1 MYRSSQGLF
10 FLATRGNRDG
20 FFRQRGDTRPV
31 ACLDQGTIRNPRTAD
46 CCNAGCGQVFLQ
58 RGGADSPERDK
69 LHSGV
74 TVGAGEGLEHLDAAG
89 DICGEELLNL
99 ASQLQCAFDFGRGHH
114 AGNESKTMLVSGS
127 DDVLIETWRQPEGGS
142 GFGCLN
148 DLLTREQGADTKVD
162 LVTKGILDAFHG
174 FRGCGCA
181 ERDLQGVQPPIE
193 KGLSQW
199 FCILGT
205 IDGDDGNDAIGED
218 WSEIKRRHG
227 GFCKEYHPLIQA
239 SNWGRMSGSHR
250 ESGRKMSRN
259 HKMLWCGIIKA
270 PTDCVFYGD
279 RTFPKGRLMH
289 PHSTSFPMYLQSL
302 ELIGFKSFAPK
313 TTLRFHRGV
322 TAIVGPNGCG
332 KSNVLDAIRWVL
344 GEQSAKALRGGEMAD
359 VIFNGTDTRQPHNMA
374 EVSLT
379 FSECE
384 QELGVEWNEVRITRR
399 VFRDGKSEYLING
412 TPCRLKDIHNL
423 FMDTGIGRS
432 AYSIME
438 QGRTALLLNSRPEDR
453 RSIFEEAAGITKYKA
468 QKKEALRKLEYTES
482 NLLRVSDI
490 IKEVKRQIGSL
501 QRQAGK
507 ARRYQS
513 LIEDLRVLDT
523 HLSHRTYLDLER
535 SITEV
540 AEQVEKSADARAL
553 YEHEIA
559 QQEQEVATARE
570 QVTTLD
576 AESEGARDS
585 LQTLRNRIFSG
596 ESRIET
602 NTERC
607 GEFREMILRARTD
620 MEATHLRIREQE
632 NEIEQTDAQIT
643 SLLEVLR
650 GEEELLQAGTA
661 RLQQA
666 QQERQSSEQASE
678 ALTGRLHEL
687 ENRLTD
693 VRGEL
698 STAGARRDAERAR
711 LLQLQEQV
719 SIAGLAVSTAAIR
732 ADQTG
737 AAQAST
743 RASLDEAEQELIA
756 SQQGHDEAQ
765 AARQIAETEWNN
777 AVKQLS
783 EREHRLE
790 ILLQLEREGE
800 GLGEGAQAILRG
812 LDRPE
817 FYQAGILGTL
827 ASLVEVPPA
836 EIPAI
841 EAALGAASRA
851 IVFADAG
858 MAESALQ
865 TLREAVQ
872 GRAAVMASD
881 LVPVIPSSQVG
892 VLPEGALSWATDV
905 VRATGS
911 AHGLIAR
918 LLEGIAIVP
927 DLQMAFRLKKAYPGV
942 AFATRTGEFL
952 GRDGVAH
959 GGATGDATGSALL
972 RRSQIAALEREV
984 SALRESVAHLSLVR
998 EGALAALEA
1007 AVMRLRDAREHLGN
1021 TQGLLAAA
1029 QADHLLA
1036 TRELENVRHRHESLD
1051 GEISA
1056 LQGHIA
1062 LLEEQITASHQQLE
1076 AANLEL
1082 TTAREERS
1090 ASASR
1095 IALLRDAETAAAAEL
1110 AEARLRVATER
1121 QRQQSLA
1128 SQRAPME
1135 ARIRE
1140 LAETITAR
1148 ERDIV
1153 THEERIKSLEV
1164 ESTGL
1169 AESVETWRIESAE
1182 SEAKVLEL
1190 GVRRSELQ
1198 AGVEALE
1205 IALRGARK
1213 NLSDLQDNRSK
1224 NEVRL
1229 AELKLRSE
1237 SIRDHVSR
1245 RYQLDLAGFEP
1256 DRYALLK
1263 AVAQQKEKER
1273 RAALPE
1279 ASESTTD
1286 SSEPGVIT
1294 SQENIEEITA
1304 EAVQAISGPVPAEIP
1319 WERIELVVAELTE
1332 RVDSMGPVNLDAI
1345 QEFDE
1350 LEERYRFLEQQNT
1363 DLVNGKDELLE
1374 AISRIN
1380 KTTRELFS
1388 ETFEKIRINFQEM
1401 FTQLFG
1407 GGKANLLL
1415 MDESDPLE
1423 SGIEIIAQPPGKKLQ
1438 SISLLSGGERTMT
1451 AVALLFAIYM
1461 VKPSPFCVLDE
1472 MDAPLDESNIGRFIK
1487 LLDRFIGQS
1496 QFMVITHNKRTMS
1509 RADTLYGVTMEERGI
1524 SKLLS
1529 VKFTGR
1535 DEQLPPAA
1543 ASNSTLRDETKEAPA
1558 SAEAH
1563 S

>member
-1 MYRSSQGLF
+1 
-10 FLATRGNRDG
+10 
-20 FFRQRGDTRPV
+20 
-31 ACLDQGTIRNPRTAD
+31 
-46 CCNAGCGQVFLQ
+46 
-58 RGGADSPERDK
+58 
-69 LHSGV
+69 
-74 TVGAGEGLEHLDAAG
+74 
-89 DICGEELLNL
+89 
-99 ASQLQCAFDFGRGHH
+99 
-114 AGNESKTMLVSGS
+114 
-127 DDVLIETWRQPEGGS
+127 
-142 GFGCLN
+142 
-148 DLLTREQGADTKVD
+148 
-162 LVTKGILDAFHG
+162 
-174 FRGCGCA
+174 
-181 ERDLQGVQPPIE
+181 
-193 KGLSQW
+193 
-199 FCILGT
+199 
-205 IDGDDGNDAIGED
+205 
-218 WSEIKRRHG
+218 
-227 GFCKEYHPLIQA
+227 
-239 SNWGRMSGSHR
+239 
-250 ESGRKMSRN
+250 
-259 HKMLWCGIIKA
+259 
-270 PTDCVFYGD
+270 
-279 RTFPKGRLMH
+279 
-289 PHSTSFPMYLQSL
+289 MYLQSL

-374 EVSLT
+374 EVSMT

-399 VFRDGKSEYLING
+399 VYRDGKSEYLING

-438 QGRTALLLNSRPEDR
+438 QGRTAQLLNSRPEDR
-453 RSIFEEAAGITKYKA
+453 RAIFEEAAGITKYKA

-513 LIEDLRVLDT
+513 LMEDLRVLDT

-553 YEHEIA
+553 YEREIG
-559 QQEQEVATARE
+559 EQELEVAGARE
-570 QVTTLD
+570 QVTALD
-576 AESEGARDS
+576 AETGMARDS

-596 ESRIET
+596 ENRIET
-602 NTERC
+602 NAERC
-607 GEFREMILRARTD
+607 GEFREMGIRARAD
-620 MEATHLRIREQE
+620 IDATHLRIREQE

-650 GEEELLQAGTA
+650 GEEELLQAGAA
-661 RLQQA
+661 RLQHA
-666 QQERQSSEQASE
+666 QQERQSAEQATES
-678 ALTGRLHEL
+678 LTSRLHGL

-698 STAGARRDAERAR
+698 STASARRDAERSR
-711 LLQLQEQV
+711 SLQLQEQV
-719 SIAGLAVSTAAIR
+719 SVAGLAVTTAATR
-732 ADQTG
+732 AEQTG
-737 AAQAST
+737 TAQAST
-743 RASLDEAEQELIA
+743 RASLNVAEQELLA
-756 SQQGHDEAQ
+756 AQQGHDDSQ
-765 AARQIAETEWNN
+765 SARQIAETEWNTS
-777 AVKQLS
+777 VKQLS

-790 ILLQLEREGE
+790 ILRQLEREGE

-827 ASLVEVPPA
+827 ASLVEVPPV

-872 GRAAVMASD
+872 GRASVVASD
-881 LVPVIPSSQVG
+881 LLPIHSTPGGS
-892 VLPEGALSWATDV
+892 LPEGAISWATDV

-911 AHGLIAR
+911 AYGLIAR
-918 LLEGIAIVP
+918 LLEGVVIVS
-927 DLQMAFRLKKAYPGV
+927 DLQTAFRLKREHPSL
-942 AFATRTGEFL
+942 AFAARTGEFIA
-952 GRDGVAH
+952 RDGVAH
-959 GGATGDATGSALL
+959 GGATGEASGSALL
-972 RRSQIAALEREV
+972 RRSQIATLEREV
-984 SALRESVAHLSLVR
+984 SVMREKANHLSLVR
-998 EGALAALEA
+998 EGALASLEA
-1007 AVMRLRDAREHLGN
+1007 AVTRLRDAREVLGN

-1029 QADHLLA
+1029 QADNLLA
-1036 TRELENVRHRHESLD
+1036 TRELENARHRHESLD
-1051 GEISA
+1051 GEISS
-1056 LQGHIA
+1056 LQEHIQ
-1062 LLEEQITASHQQLE
+1062 LLEAQIADREQQLE
-1076 AANLEL
+1076 TATLEL
-1082 TTAREERS
+1082 SAAREERT
-1090 ASASR
+1090 AAGSR
-1095 IALLRDAETAAAAEL
+1095 ISFLRDVETDAASDL

-1128 SQRAPME
+1128 NQRAPME

-1148 ERDIV
+1148 ERDI
-1153 THEERIKSLEV
+1153 TIHEEKIRSLEA
-1164 ESTGL
+1164 ESTGIT
-1169 AESVETWRIESAE
+1169 ESVETWKIESTEAE
-1182 SEAKVLEL
+1182 ARVLEL
-1190 GVRRSELQ
+1190 GVRRAELQ
-1198 AGVEALE
+1198 SGVEALE

-1213 NLSDLQDNRSK
+1213 TLSDLQDNRSK

-1229 AELKLRSE
+1229 AELRLRAE

-1279 ASESTTD
+1279 STESTD
-1286 SSEPGVIT
+1286 SAVEGGGPSNDNSEEVT
-1294 SQENIEEITA
+1294 VEV
-1304 EAVQAISGPVPAEIP
+1304 VQATYPMSGPIPAEIP
-1319 WERIELVVAELTE
+1319 WERIEMVVAELTE
-1332 RVDSMGPVNLDAI
+1332 RADSMGPVNLDAI
-1345 QEFDE
+1345 QEYDE
-1350 LEERYRFLEQQNT
+1350 LEERYKFLEQQNN
-1363 DLVNGKDELLE
+1363 DLINGKAELME
-1374 AISRIN
+1374 AIARIN
-1380 KTTRELFS
+1380 KTTKELFS
-1388 ETFEKIRINFQEM
+1388 ETFEKIRVNFLEM

-1423 SGIEIIAQPPGKKLQ
+1423 SGIEIIASPPGKKLQ

-1509 RADTLYGVTMEERGI
+1509 RADSLYGVTMEERGI

-1543 ASNSTLRDETKEAPA
+1543 ATNSTLRDETLETAPVGVT
-1558 SAEAH
+1558 EEIEG
-1563 S
+1563 

>member
-1 MYRSSQGLF
+1 
-10 FLATRGNRDG
+10 
-20 FFRQRGDTRPV
+20 
-31 ACLDQGTIRNPRTAD
+31 
-46 CCNAGCGQVFLQ
+46 
-58 RGGADSPERDK
+58 
-69 LHSGV
+69 
-74 TVGAGEGLEHLDAAG
+74 
-89 DICGEELLNL
+89 
-99 ASQLQCAFDFGRGHH
+99 
-114 AGNESKTMLVSGS
+114 
-127 DDVLIETWRQPEGGS
+127 
-142 GFGCLN
+142 
-148 DLLTREQGADTKVD
+148 
-162 LVTKGILDAFHG
+162 
-174 FRGCGCA
+174 
-181 ERDLQGVQPPIE
+181 
-193 KGLSQW
+193 
-199 FCILGT
+199 
-205 IDGDDGNDAIGED
+205 
-218 WSEIKRRHG
+218 
-227 GFCKEYHPLIQA
+227 
-239 SNWGRMSGSHR
+239 
-250 ESGRKMSRN
+250 
-259 HKMLWCGIIKA
+259 
-270 PTDCVFYGD
+270 
-279 RTFPKGRLMH
+279 
-289 PHSTSFPMYLQSL
+289 MYLQSI
-302 ELIGFKSFAPK
+302 ELVGFKSFAPK
-313 TTLRFHRGV
+313 TVLRFHRGV

-359 VIFNGTDTRQPHNMA
+359 VIFSGTDTRQPHNMA
-374 EVSLT
+374 EVSMT

-384 QELGVEWNEVRITRR
+384 KELGVEWNEVCITRR
-399 VFRDGKSEYLING
+399 VFRDDKSEYLING

-438 QGRTALLLNSRPEDR
+438 QGKTALLLNSRPEDR
-453 RSIFEEAAGITKYKA
+453 RAIFEEAAGITKYKA
-468 QKKEALRKLEYTES
+468 QKKEALRKLEYTEA

-513 LIEDLRVLDT
+513 LMEDLRVLDT
-523 HLSHRTYLDLER
+523 HLSHRTYLDLDR
-535 SITEV
+535 SIAEV
-540 AEQVEKSADARAL
+540 AAEVDKSADARAL

-559 QQEQEVATARE
+559 DQEVEVSGARE
-570 QVTTLD
+570 QLSTLD
-576 AESEGARDS
+576 AETEGARDH

-596 ESRIET
+596 ENRIET
-602 NTERC
+602 NSERA
-607 GEFREMILRARTD
+607 GEFREMIVRSGAD
-620 MEATHLRIREQE
+620 IDATRLRIREQE
-632 NEIEQTDAQIT
+632 SEIEQADAQLT

-650 GEEELLQAGTA
+650 AEEESLAATTA
-661 RLQQA
+661 RVSDSQRERITA
-666 QQERQSSEQASE
+666 EQETE
-678 ALTGRLHEL
+678 ALTGRLHNL

-711 LLQLQEQV
+711 ALQLQEQV
-719 SIAGLAVSTAAIR
+719 SVAGLAVTTASTR
-732 ADQTG
+732 AEQTA

-743 RASLDEAEQELIA
+743 RASLDAAEQELLA

-765 AARQIAETEWNN
+765 TARQSAETEWNSS
-777 AVKQLS
+777 VKQLS

-827 ASLVEVPPA
+827 ASLVEIPQA

-858 MAESALQ
+858 MAEEALK
-865 TLREAVQ
+865 TLRDAAQ
-872 GRAAVMASD
+872 GRASVLTSD
-881 LVPVIPSSQVG
+881 LLPMAAQQTG
-892 VLPEGALSWATDV
+892 YLPEGALCWATDV

-911 AHGLIAR
+911 AHGLIGR
-918 LLEGIAIVP
+918 LLEGVAIVP
-927 DLQMAFRLKKAYPGV
+927 DLETAFRLKKANPGL
-942 AFATRTGEFL
+942 AFAARTGEFL

-959 GGATGDATGSALL
+959 GGATGEASGSALM
-972 RRSQIAALEREV
+972 RRSQITTLEREV
-984 SALRESVAHLSLVR
+984 AGLRESVAHLSLVR

-1007 AVMRLRDAREHLGN
+1007 SVNRLREAREHLGN

-1029 QADHLLA
+1029 QADNLLA
-1036 TRELENVRHRHESLD
+1036 SRELENARHRHESLD
-1051 GEISA
+1051 GEIAS
-1056 LQGHIA
+1056 LQEHIGQ
-1062 LLEEQITASHQQLE
+1062 LESRIAECNQQLQS
-1076 AANLEL
+1076 ATLEL
-1082 TTAREERS
+1082 ATAREERS
-1090 ASASR
+1090 AAGAR
-1095 IALLRDAETAAAAEL
+1095 IALLRDAETEAASAL
-1110 AEARLRVATER
+1110 SEARLRVATER

-1128 SQRAPME
+1128 TQRAPME
-1135 ARIRE
+1135 ARVRE
-1140 LAETITAR
+1140 LAETIAAR
-1148 ERDIV
+1148 ERDIA
-1153 THEERIKSLEV
+1153 TQEERIRSLES

-1169 AESVETWRIESAE
+1169 AESVEGWKRESAE
-1182 SEAKVLEL
+1182 AEARVLEL
-1190 GVRRSELQ
+1190 GVRRNELQ

-1213 NLSDLQDNRSK
+1213 NLSDLQDNRAK

-1229 AELKLRSE
+1229 AELKLRAE
-1237 SIRDHVSR
+1237 AIRDHVSR

-1256 DRYALLK
+1256 DRYSLLK
-1263 AVAQQKEKER
+1263 AVASRNEKER

-1279 ASESTTD
+1279 STTEGEGAVP
-1286 SSEPGVIT
+1286 SNENSEEV
-1294 SQENIEEITA
+1294 SVEAIEKM
-1304 EAVQAISGPVPAEIP
+1304 EAAMSGPIPAEIP
-1319 WERIELVVAELTE
+1319 WEKIELVVAELTE

-1350 LEERYRFLEQQNT
+1350 LEERYKFLEQQNT
-1363 DLVNGKDELLE
+1363 DLINGKEELME
-1374 AISRIN
+1374 AIARIN
-1380 KTTRELFS
+1380 KTTKELFS
-1388 ETFEKIRINFQEM
+1388 ETFEKIRVNFQEM
-1401 FTQLFG
+1401 FTQLFA

-1509 RADTLYGVTMEERGI
+1509 RADSLYGVTMEERGI

-1543 ASNSTLRDETKEAPA
+1543 ATNTTLRDETNEADAVEKTA
-1558 SAEAH
+1558 S
-1563 S
+1563 

>member
-1 MYRSSQGLF
+1 
-10 FLATRGNRDG
+10 
-20 FFRQRGDTRPV
+20 
-31 ACLDQGTIRNPRTAD
+31 
-46 CCNAGCGQVFLQ
+46 
-58 RGGADSPERDK
+58 
-69 LHSGV
+69 
-74 TVGAGEGLEHLDAAG
+74 
-89 DICGEELLNL
+89 
-99 ASQLQCAFDFGRGHH
+99 
-114 AGNESKTMLVSGS
+114 
-127 DDVLIETWRQPEGGS
+127 
-142 GFGCLN
+142 
-148 DLLTREQGADTKVD
+148 
-162 LVTKGILDAFHG
+162 
-174 FRGCGCA
+174 
-181 ERDLQGVQPPIE
+181 
-193 KGLSQW
+193 
-199 FCILGT
+199 
-205 IDGDDGNDAIGED
+205 
-218 WSEIKRRHG
+218 
-227 GFCKEYHPLIQA
+227 
-239 SNWGRMSGSHR
+239 
-250 ESGRKMSRN
+250 
-259 HKMLWCGIIKA
+259 
-270 PTDCVFYGD
+270 
-279 RTFPKGRLMH
+279 
-289 PHSTSFPMYLQSL
+289 MYLQSL

-374 EVSLT
+374 EVSMT
-379 FSECE
+379 FDECE

-438 QGRTALLLNSRPEDR
+438 QGRTAQLLNSRPEDR
-453 RSIFEEAAGITKYKA
+453 RAIFEEAAGITKYKA

-513 LIEDLRVLDT
+513 LMEDLRVLDT

-553 YEHEIA
+553 YEREIG
-559 QQEQEVATARE
+559 EQELEVAGARE
-570 QVTTLD
+570 QVTALD
-576 AESEGARDS
+576 TETGVARDS

-602 NTERC
+602 NAERC
-607 GEFREMILRARTD
+607 GEFREMGIRASAD
-620 MEATHLRIREQE
+620 IDATHLRIREQE
-632 NEIEQTDAQIT
+632 NEIEQTDAQLT

-650 GEEELLQAGTA
+650 GEEELLQAGAA

-666 QQERQSSEQASE
+666 QQERQSAEQATES
-678 ALTGRLHEL
+678 LSGRLHGL

-698 STAGARRDAERAR
+698 STASARRDAERSR
-711 LLQLQEQV
+711 SLQLQEQV
-719 SIAGLAVSTAAIR
+719 SVAGLAVTTAATR

-743 RASLDEAEQELIA
+743 RASLDAAEQELLA
-756 SQQGHDEAQ
+756 AQQGHEEAQ
-765 AARQIAETEWNN
+765 NARQIAETEWNN
-777 AVKQLS
+777 SVKQLS

-827 ASLVEVPPA
+827 ASLIEVPAA

-858 MAESALQ
+858 MAETALQ
-865 TLREAVQ
+865 TLREAAQ
-872 GRAAVMASD
+872 GRASVVASD
-881 LVPVIPSSQVG
+881 LLPSSPSPAG
-892 VLPEGALSWATDV
+892 ALPEGATCWAVDV

-918 LLEGIAIVP
+918 LLEGVVIVP
-927 DLQMAFRLKKAYPGV
+927 DLQTAFRLKKQYPGL
-942 AFATRTGEFL
+942 AFAARTGEFIA
-952 GRDGVAH
+952 RDGVAH
-959 GGATGDATGSALL
+959 GGATGEATGSALL
-972 RRSQIAALEREV
+972 RRSQIASLEREV
-984 SALRESVAHLSLVR
+984 SVMRESVNHLSLVR
-998 EGALAALEA
+998 EGALASLEA
-1007 AVMRLRDAREHLGN
+1007 AVNRLRDAREFLGN

-1029 QADHLLA
+1029 QADNLLA
-1036 TRELENVRHRHESLD
+1036 TRELENARNRHESLD
-1051 GEISA
+1051 GEIAS
-1056 LQGHIA
+1056 LQEHIL
-1062 LLEEQITASHQQLE
+1062 LLEAQMAEREQQLE
-1076 AANLEL
+1076 KASLEL
-1082 TTAREERS
+1082 NAAREERS
-1090 ASASR
+1090 AASSK
-1095 IALLRDAETAAAAEL
+1095 ISFLRDAETTAAAEL

-1128 SQRAPME
+1128 NQRAPME
-1135 ARIRE
+1135 ARVRE
-1140 LAETITAR
+1140 LAETISAR
-1148 ERDIV
+1148 ERDIT
-1153 THEERIKSLEV
+1153 THDEKIRSLEA

-1169 AESVETWRIESAE
+1169 AESVEIWKTESAE
-1182 SEAKVLEL
+1182 AESRVLEL
-1190 GVRRSELQ
+1190 SVRRAELQ
-1198 AGVEALE
+1198 SGVEALE

-1229 AELKLRSE
+1229 AELKLRAE
-1237 SIRDHVSR
+1237 AIRDHVSR

-1273 RAALPE
+1273 RAALPP
-1279 ASESTTD
+1279 STESTTE
-1286 SSEPGVIT
+1286 SMGEVEMT
-1294 SQENIEEITA
+1294 IES
-1304 EAVQAISGPVPAEIP
+1304 VQSIQSMSGPIPAEIP

-1332 RVDSMGPVNLDAI
+1332 RADSMGPVNLDAI
-1345 QEFDE
+1345 QEYDE
-1350 LEERYRFLEQQNT
+1350 LEERYNFLEQQNN
-1363 DLVNGKDELLE
+1363 DLINGKAELME
-1374 AISRIN
+1374 AIARIN
-1380 KTTRELFS
+1380 KTTKVLFS
-1388 ETFEKIRINFQEM
+1388 ETFEKIRVNFQEM
-1401 FTQLFG
+1401 FAQLFG

-1423 SGIEIIAQPPGKKLQ
+1423 SGIEIIASPPGKKLQ

-1509 RADTLYGVTMEERGI
+1509 RADSLYGVTMEERGI

-1543 ASNSTLRDETKEAPA
+1543 ESNSTLRDETQENVTAA
-1558 SAEAH
+1558 TQA
-1563 S
+1563 

>member
-1 MYRSSQGLF
+1 MPIKAS
-10 FLATRGNRDG
+10 
-20 FFRQRGDTRPV
+20 V
-31 ACLDQGTIRNPRTAD
+31 
-46 CCNAGCGQVFLQ
+46 
-58 RGGADSPERDK
+58 
-69 LHSGV
+69 
-74 TVGAGEGLEHLDAAG
+74 EH
-89 DICGEELLNL
+89 
-99 ASQLQCAFDFGRGHH
+99 
-114 AGNESKTMLVSGS
+114 
-127 DDVLIETWRQPEGGS
+127 
-142 GFGCLN
+142 
-148 DLLTREQGADTKVD
+148 
-162 LVTKGILDAFHG
+162 
-174 FRGCGCA
+174 
-181 ERDLQGVQPPIE
+181 PP
-193 KGLSQW
+193 
-199 FCILGT
+199 
-205 IDGDDGNDAIGED
+205 
-218 WSEIKRRHG
+218 
-227 GFCKEYHPLIQA
+227 PLI
-239 SNWGRMSGSHR
+239 
-250 ESGRKMSRN
+250 
-259 HKMLWCGIIKA
+259 L
-270 PTDCVFYGD
+270 
-279 RTFPKGRLMH
+279 
-289 PHSTSFPMYLQSL
+289 MYLQSL

-374 EVSLT
+374 EVSMT
-379 FSECE
+379 FAECE

-438 QGRTALLLNSRPEDR
+438 QGRTAQLLNSRPEDR
-453 RSIFEEAAGITKYKA
+453 RAIFEEAAGITKYKA
-468 QKKEALRKLEYTES
+468 QKREALRKLEYTES

-513 LIEDLRVLDT
+513 LMEDLRVLDT
-523 HLSHRTYLDLER
+523 HLSHRTYLNLER
-535 SITEV
+535 STAEV

-553 YEHEIA
+553 YEHEIG
-559 QQEQEVATARE
+559 EQEIEVAGARE
-570 QVTTLD
+570 QVTALD
-576 AESEGARDS
+576 TETGVARDS

-602 NTERC
+602 NAERC
-607 GEFREMILRARTD
+607 GEFREMGIRARAD
-620 MEATHLRIREQE
+620 IDATHLRIREQE
-632 NEIEQTDAQIT
+632 NEIEQTDAQLT

-650 GEEELLQAGTA
+650 GEEELLQAGAA

-666 QQERQSSEQASE
+666 QQERQSAEQATES
-678 ALTGRLHEL
+678 LTGRLHGL

-698 STAGARRDAERAR
+698 STASARRDAERSR
-711 LLQLQEQV
+711 SLQLQEQV
-719 SIAGLAVSTAAIR
+719 SVAGLAVTTAAKR

-737 AAQAST
+737 TAQTST
-743 RASLDEAEQELIA
+743 RASLDAAEQELLA
-756 SQQGHDEAQ
+756 AQQGHDEAQ
-765 AARQIAETEWNN
+765 NARQIAETEWNN
-777 AVKQLS
+777 SVKQLS

-827 ASLVEVPPA
+827 ASLIEVPTT

-858 MAESALQ
+858 MAEAALQ
-865 TLREAVQ
+865 TLREAAQ
-872 GRAAVMASD
+872 GRASVVASD
-881 LVPVIPSSQVG
+881 LLPISPSPAG
-892 VLPEGALSWATDV
+892 VLPEGATCWAVDV

-911 AHGLIAR
+911 AHGLISR
-918 LLEGIAIVP
+918 LLEGVAIVP
-927 DLQMAFRLKKAYPGV
+927 DLATAFQLKREYPGL
-942 AFATRTGEFL
+942 AFAAHTGEFVA
-952 GRDGVAH
+952 RDGVAH
-959 GGATGDATGSALL
+959 GGSTGEVSGSALL
-972 RRSQIAALEREV
+972 RRSQIASLEREV
-984 SALRESVAHLSLVR
+984 NSLRESVSHLSLLR

-1007 AVMRLRDAREHLGN
+1007 AVNRLRDAREVLGN

-1029 QADHLLA
+1029 QADNLLA
-1036 TRELENVRHRHESLD
+1036 TRELENARNRHESLD
-1051 GEISA
+1051 GEISS
-1056 LQGHIA
+1056 LQEHIQ
-1062 LLEEQITASHQQLE
+1062 LLEAQIADREQQLE
-1076 AANLEL
+1076 TASLEL
-1082 TTAREERS
+1082 NTAREERS
-1090 ASASR
+1090 AAGSR
-1095 IALLRDAETAAAAEL
+1095 ISFLRDAETTAAADL

-1128 SQRAPME
+1128 NQRAPME

-1140 LAETITAR
+1140 LAETISVR
-1148 ERDIV
+1148 ERDIT
-1153 THEERIKSLEV
+1153 THDEKIKSLEA

-1169 AESVETWRIESAE
+1169 AESVETWKIESAE
-1182 SEAKVLEL
+1182 AEARVLEL
-1190 GVRRSELQ
+1190 GVRRAELQ
-1198 AGVEALE
+1198 SGVEALE

-1229 AELKLRSE
+1229 AELKLRAE

-1273 RAALPE
+1273 RATLPE
-1279 ASESTTD
+1279 STD
-1286 SSEPGVIT
+1286 PMVEGEVSSN
-1294 SQENIEEITA
+1294 ENPEEVTV
-1304 EAVQAISGPVPAEIP
+1304 ETVQAISGPIPAEIP

-1332 RVDSMGPVNLDAI
+1332 RADSMGPVNLDAI
-1345 QEFDE
+1345 QEYDE
-1350 LEERYRFLEQQNT
+1350 LEERYKFLEQQNN
-1363 DLVNGKDELLE
+1363 DLINGKAELME
-1374 AISRIN
+1374 AIARIN
-1380 KTTRELFS
+1380 KTTKELFS
-1388 ETFEKIRINFQEM
+1388 ETFEKIRVNFLEM

-1423 SGIEIIAQPPGKKLQ
+1423 SGIEIIASPPGKKLQ

-1509 RADTLYGVTMEERGI
+1509 RADSLYGVTMEERGI

-1543 ASNSTLRDETKEAPA
+1543 ATNSTLRDETQEVVAEEAA
-1558 SAEAH
+1558 G
-1563 S
+1563 

>member
-1 MYRSSQGLF
+1 
-10 FLATRGNRDG
+10 
-20 FFRQRGDTRPV
+20 
-31 ACLDQGTIRNPRTAD
+31 
-46 CCNAGCGQVFLQ
+46 
-58 RGGADSPERDK
+58 
-69 LHSGV
+69 
-74 TVGAGEGLEHLDAAG
+74 
-89 DICGEELLNL
+89 
-99 ASQLQCAFDFGRGHH
+99 
-114 AGNESKTMLVSGS
+114 
-127 DDVLIETWRQPEGGS
+127 
-142 GFGCLN
+142 
-148 DLLTREQGADTKVD
+148 
-162 LVTKGILDAFHG
+162 
-174 FRGCGCA
+174 
-181 ERDLQGVQPPIE
+181 
-193 KGLSQW
+193 
-199 FCILGT
+199 
-205 IDGDDGNDAIGED
+205 
-218 WSEIKRRHG
+218 
-227 GFCKEYHPLIQA
+227 
-239 SNWGRMSGSHR
+239 
-250 ESGRKMSRN
+250 
-259 HKMLWCGIIKA
+259 
-270 PTDCVFYGD
+270 
-279 RTFPKGRLMH
+279 
-289 PHSTSFPMYLQSL
+289 MYLQSL

-374 EVSLT
+374 EVSMT

-438 QGRTALLLNSRPEDR
+438 QGRTAQLLNSRPEDR
-453 RSIFEEAAGITKYKA
+453 RAIFEEAAGITKYKA
-468 QKKEALRKLEYTES
+468 QKKEALRKLEYTEA

-513 LIEDLRVLDT
+513 LMEDLRVLDT

-535 SITEV
+535 SITDV

-559 QQEQEVATARE
+559 EQEMEVAGARE
-570 QVTTLD
+570 QVTALD
-576 AESEGARDS
+576 AETEGARDS
-585 LQTLRNRIFSG
+585 LQILRNRIFSG
-596 ESRIET
+596 ENRIET

-607 GEFREMILRARTD
+607 GEFREMIIRARAD
-620 MEATHLRIREQE
+620 IDATHLRIREQE

-650 GEEELLQAGTA
+650 GEEDLLQTGTA

-666 QQERQSSEQASE
+666 QQERQSAEHSSE

-698 STAGARRDAERAR
+698 STSGARRDAESSRS
-711 LLQLQEQV
+711 LQLLEQV
-719 SIAGLAVSTAAIR
+719 SVAGLAVSTAATR
-732 ADQTG
+732 AEQTA

-743 RASLDEAEQELIA
+743 RASLDVAEQELLA
-756 SQQGHDEAQ
+756 AQQGHDDSQ
-765 AARQIAETEWNN
+765 TARQAAETEWNN
-777 AVKQLS
+777 GVKQLS

-851 IVFADAG
+851 IVFSDAG
-858 MAESALQ
+858 MAEAALQ

-872 GRAAVMASD
+872 GRASVVASD
-881 LVPVIPSSQVG
+881 LLPSPSSNG
-892 VLPEGALSWATDV
+892 SVLPEGALSWAADA

-918 LLEGIAIVP
+918 LLEGVAIVP
-927 DLQMAFRLKKAYPGV
+927 DLQTAFSLKRAYPGLS
-942 AFATRTGEFL
+942 FATRTGEFL

-959 GGATGDATGSALL
+959 GGATGEATSSALL
-972 RRSQIAALEREV
+972 RRSQISTLEREV
-984 SALRESVAHLSLVR
+984 STQRESVAHLSLVR
-998 EGALAALEA
+998 EGALASLEA
-1007 AVMRLRDAREHLGN
+1007 AVNRLRDAREHLGN

-1036 TRELENVRHRHESLD
+1036 TRELENARHRHDALD

-1056 LQGHIA
+1056 LREHIR
-1062 LLEEQITASHQQLE
+1062 LLEEQIHVSQQQLE
-1076 AANLEL
+1076 AANTEL
-1082 TTAREERS
+1082 TMAREERA

-1095 IALLRDAETAAAAEL
+1095 IALLRDAETASAADL

-1140 LAETITAR
+1140 LAETISVR

-1153 THEERIKSLEV
+1153 THEDRVQSLEA

-1169 AESVETWRIESAE
+1169 AESVQTWKTESAE
-1182 SEAKVLEL
+1182 AEARVLEL
-1190 GVRRSELQ
+1190 GVRRAELQ
-1198 AGVEALE
+1198 SGVEALE

-1213 NLSDLQDNRSK
+1213 NLSDLQDSRSK

-1229 AELKLRSE
+1229 AELRLRAE

-1273 RAALPE
+1273 REALPE
-1279 ASESTTD
+1279 STVSTLEGEVP
-1286 SSEPGVIT
+1286 SN
-1294 SQENIEEITA
+1294 ENPEEITV
-1304 EAVQAISGPVPAEIP
+1304 EAVQAISGPMPAEIP
-1319 WERIELVVAELTE
+1319 WDRIEMVVAELTE

-1345 QEFDE
+1345 QEYDE
-1350 LEERYRFLEQQNT
+1350 LEERYKFLEQQNT
-1363 DLVNGKDELLE
+1363 DLINGRAELLE
-1374 AISRIN
+1374 AIARIN

-1388 ETFEKIRINFQEM
+1388 ETFEKIRVNFQEM
-1401 FTQLFG
+1401 FTQLFA

-1543 ASNSTLRDETKEAPA
+1543 ASNSTLRDETQEVVNQ
-1558 SAEAH
+1558 
-1563 S
+1563 

>member
-1 MYRSSQGLF
+1 
-10 FLATRGNRDG
+10 
-20 FFRQRGDTRPV
+20 
-31 ACLDQGTIRNPRTAD
+31 
-46 CCNAGCGQVFLQ
+46 
-58 RGGADSPERDK
+58 
-69 LHSGV
+69 
-74 TVGAGEGLEHLDAAG
+74 
-89 DICGEELLNL
+89 
-99 ASQLQCAFDFGRGHH
+99 
-114 AGNESKTMLVSGS
+114 
-127 DDVLIETWRQPEGGS
+127 
-142 GFGCLN
+142 
-148 DLLTREQGADTKVD
+148 
-162 LVTKGILDAFHG
+162 
-174 FRGCGCA
+174 
-181 ERDLQGVQPPIE
+181 
-193 KGLSQW
+193 
-199 FCILGT
+199 
-205 IDGDDGNDAIGED
+205 
-218 WSEIKRRHG
+218 
-227 GFCKEYHPLIQA
+227 
-239 SNWGRMSGSHR
+239 
-250 ESGRKMSRN
+250 
-259 HKMLWCGIIKA
+259 
-270 PTDCVFYGD
+270 
-279 RTFPKGRLMH
+279 
-289 PHSTSFPMYLQSL
+289 MYLQSL

-359 VIFNGTDTRQPHNMA
+359 IIFNGTDTRQPHNMA
-374 EVSLT
+374 EVSMT
-379 FSECE
+379 FAECE

-438 QGRTALLLNSRPEDR
+438 QGRTAQLLNSRPEDR
-453 RSIFEEAAGITKYKA
+453 RAIFEEAAGITKYKA

-513 LIEDLRVLDT
+513 LMEDLRVLDT

-553 YEHEIA
+553 YEREIG
-559 QQEQEVATARE
+559 EQELEVAGARE
-570 QVTTLD
+570 QVTALD
-576 AESEGARDS
+576 AETGGARDS

-602 NTERC
+602 NAERC
-607 GEFREMILRARTD
+607 GEFREMGLRARAD
-620 MEATHLRIREQE
+620 IDATHLRIREQE
-632 NEIEQTDAQIT
+632 NEIEQTDAQLV

-650 GEEELLQAGTA
+650 GEEELLQAGSA
-661 RLQQA
+661 RLLQA
-666 QQERQSSEQASE
+666 QQERQSAEQATES
-678 ALTGRLHEL
+678 LTGHLHGL

-698 STAGARRDAERAR
+698 STASARRDAERSR
-711 LLQLQEQV
+711 SLQLQEQV
-719 SIAGLAVSTAAIR
+719 SVAGLAVSTAATR
-732 ADQTG
+732 AEQTG

-743 RASLDEAEQELIA
+743 RASLDAAEQELLA
-756 SQQGHDEAQ
+756 AQQGHDESQ
-765 AARQIAETEWNN
+765 NARQTAETEWNN

-827 ASLVEVPPA
+827 ASLVEVPPV

-851 IVFADAG
+851 IVFADSG

-872 GRAAVMASD
+872 GRASVVASD
-881 LVPVIPSSQVG
+881 LLPIPPAHG
-892 VLPEGALSWATDV
+892 GPLPEGAISWAADV

-918 LLEGIAIVP
+918 LLEGVVIVP
-927 DLQMAFRLKKAYPGV
+927 DLQTAFRLKRAYPGL
-942 AFATRTGEFL
+942 AFAARTGEYL

-959 GGATGDATGSALL
+959 GGATGEPTGSALL
-972 RRSQIAALEREV
+972 RRSQIATLEREV
-984 SALRESVAHLSLVR
+984 SVMRDSAHHLSLVR
-998 EGALAALEA
+998 EGALASLEA
-1007 AVMRLRDAREHLGN
+1007 AVNRLRDAREVLGN

-1029 QADHLLA
+1029 QADNLLA
-1036 TRELENVRHRHESLD
+1036 SRELENARHRHESLD
-1051 GEISA
+1051 GEISS
-1056 LQGHIA
+1056 LQEHIQ
-1062 LLEEQITASHQQLE
+1062 LLEAQIADRELQLQTAT
-1076 AANLEL
+1076 LEL
-1082 TTAREERS
+1082 NTAREERS
-1090 ASASR
+1090 AASSR
-1095 IALLRDAETAAAAEL
+1095 ISFLRDAETTAAAEL

-1128 SQRAPME
+1128 NQRAPME

-1140 LAETITAR
+1140 LAETIAVR
-1148 ERDIV
+1148 ERDII
-1153 THEERIKSLEV
+1153 THEEKIKSLEA

-1169 AESVETWRIESAE
+1169 AESVETWKIESAE
-1182 SEAKVLEL
+1182 AEARVLEL
-1190 GVRRSELQ
+1190 GVRRAELQ
-1198 AGVEALE
+1198 SGVEALE

-1229 AELKLRSE
+1229 AELKLRAE

-1273 RAALPE
+1273 RAALPQ
-1279 ASESTTD
+1279 STES
-1286 SSEPGVIT
+1286 SAEGEVPSN
-1294 SQENIEEITA
+1294 ENPEVVTV
-1304 EAVQAISGPVPAEIP
+1304 EAVQAISGPIPAEIP
-1319 WERIELVVAELTE
+1319 WDRIELVVAELTE
-1332 RVDSMGPVNLDAI
+1332 RADSMGPVNLDAI
-1345 QEFDE
+1345 QEYDE
-1350 LEERYRFLEQQNT
+1350 LEERYKFLEQQNN
-1363 DLVNGKDELLE
+1363 DLINGKAELME
-1374 AISRIN
+1374 AIARIN
-1380 KTTRELFS
+1380 KTTKELFS
-1388 ETFEKIRINFQEM
+1388 ETFEKIRVNFQEM

-1423 SGIEIIAQPPGKKLQ
+1423 SGIEIIASPPGKKLQ

-1509 RADTLYGVTMEERGI
+1509 RADSLYGVTMEERGI

-1543 ASNSTLRDETKEAPA
+1543 ATNSTLRDETQEVVTQ
-1558 SAEAH
+1558 
-1563 S
+1563 

>member
-1 MYRSSQGLF
+1 
-10 FLATRGNRDG
+10 
-20 FFRQRGDTRPV
+20 
-31 ACLDQGTIRNPRTAD
+31 
-46 CCNAGCGQVFLQ
+46 
-58 RGGADSPERDK
+58 
-69 LHSGV
+69 
-74 TVGAGEGLEHLDAAG
+74 
-89 DICGEELLNL
+89 
-99 ASQLQCAFDFGRGHH
+99 
-114 AGNESKTMLVSGS
+114 
-127 DDVLIETWRQPEGGS
+127 
-142 GFGCLN
+142 
-148 DLLTREQGADTKVD
+148 
-162 LVTKGILDAFHG
+162 
-174 FRGCGCA
+174 
-181 ERDLQGVQPPIE
+181 
-193 KGLSQW
+193 
-199 FCILGT
+199 
-205 IDGDDGNDAIGED
+205 
-218 WSEIKRRHG
+218 
-227 GFCKEYHPLIQA
+227 
-239 SNWGRMSGSHR
+239 
-250 ESGRKMSRN
+250 
-259 HKMLWCGIIKA
+259 
-270 PTDCVFYGD
+270 
-279 RTFPKGRLMH
+279 
-289 PHSTSFPMYLQSL
+289 MYLQSL

-374 EVSLT
+374 EVSMT
-379 FSECE
+379 FDECE

-412 TPCRLKDIHNL
+412 TPCRLKDIHTL

-438 QGRTALLLNSRPEDR
+438 QGRTAQLLNSRPEDR
-453 RSIFEEAAGITKYKA
+453 RAIFEEAAGITKYKA

-513 LIEDLRVLDT
+513 LMEDLRVLDT

-553 YEHEIA
+553 YEREIG
-559 QQEQEVATARE
+559 EQELEVAGARE
-570 QVTTLD
+570 QVTALD
-576 AESEGARDS
+576 TETGVARDS

-602 NTERC
+602 NAERC
-607 GEFREMILRARTD
+607 GEFREMGIRASAD
-620 MEATHLRIREQE
+620 IDATHLRIREQE
-632 NEIEQTDAQIT
+632 NEIEQTDAQLT

-666 QQERQSSEQASE
+666 QQERQSAEQATES
-678 ALTGRLHEL
+678 LSGRLHGL

-698 STAGARRDAERAR
+698 STASARRDAERSR
-711 LLQLQEQV
+711 SLQLQEQV
-719 SIAGLAVSTAAIR
+719 SVAGLAVTTAATR

-743 RASLDEAEQELIA
+743 RASLDAAEQELLA
-756 SQQGHDEAQ
+756 AQQGHDEAQ
-765 AARQIAETEWNN
+765 NARQIAETEWNN
-777 AVKQLS
+777 SVKQLS

-827 ASLVEVPPA
+827 ASLIEVPAA

-858 MAESALQ
+858 MAETALQ
-865 TLREAVQ
+865 TLREAAQ
-872 GRAAVMASD
+872 GRASVVASD
-881 LVPVIPSSQVG
+881 LLPISPSPAG
-892 VLPEGALSWATDV
+892 VLPEGATCWAVDV

-918 LLEGIAIVP
+918 LLEGVVIVP
-927 DLQMAFRLKKAYPGV
+927 DVQTAFRLKRQYPGL
-942 AFATRTGEFL
+942 AFAARTGEFIA
-952 GRDGVAH
+952 RDGVAH
-959 GGATGDATGSALL
+959 GGATSEATGSALL
-972 RRSQIAALEREV
+972 RRSQIASLEREV
-984 SALRESVAHLSLVR
+984 SVMRESVNHLSLVR
-998 EGALAALEA
+998 EGALASLEA
-1007 AVMRLRDAREHLGN
+1007 AVNRLRDAREFLGN

-1029 QADHLLA
+1029 QADNLLA
-1036 TRELENVRHRHESLD
+1036 TRELENARNRHESLD
-1051 GEISA
+1051 GEISS
-1056 LQGHIA
+1056 LQEHIL
-1062 LLEEQITASHQQLE
+1062 LLEAQMAEREQQLE
-1076 AANLEL
+1076 KASLEL
-1082 TTAREERS
+1082 NAAREERS
-1090 ASASR
+1090 AAGSR
-1095 IALLRDAETAAAAEL
+1095 ISFLRDAETAAASDL
-1110 AEARLRVATER
+1110 AESRLRVATER

-1128 SQRAPME
+1128 NQRAPME
-1135 ARIRE
+1135 ARVRE
-1140 LAETITAR
+1140 LAETISAR
-1148 ERDIV
+1148 ERDIT
-1153 THEERIKSLEV
+1153 THDEKIRSLEA

-1169 AESVETWRIESAE
+1169 AESVEIWKTESAE
-1182 SEAKVLEL
+1182 AESRVLEL
-1190 GVRRSELQ
+1190 SVRRAELQ
-1198 AGVEALE
+1198 SGVEALE

-1229 AELKLRSE
+1229 AELKLRAE
-1237 SIRDHVSR
+1237 AIRDHVSR

-1273 RAALPE
+1273 RAALPP
-1279 ASESTTD
+1279 STESTTE
-1286 SSEPGVIT
+1286 SMGEVEMTVES
-1294 SQENIEEITA
+1294 
-1304 EAVQAISGPVPAEIP
+1304 VQSIQSMSGPIPAEIP

-1332 RVDSMGPVNLDAI
+1332 RADSMGPVNLDAI
-1345 QEFDE
+1345 QEYDE
-1350 LEERYRFLEQQNT
+1350 LEERYNFLEQQNN
-1363 DLVNGKDELLE
+1363 DLINGKAELME
-1374 AISRIN
+1374 AIARIN
-1380 KTTRELFS
+1380 KTTKVLFS
-1388 ETFEKIRINFQEM
+1388 ETFEKIRVNFQEM
-1401 FTQLFG
+1401 FAQLFG

-1423 SGIEIIAQPPGKKLQ
+1423 SGIEIIASPPGKKLQ

-1509 RADTLYGVTMEERGI
+1509 RADSLYGVTMEERGI

-1543 ASNSTLRDETKEAPA
+1543 ESNSTLRDETQENVTAA
-1558 SAEAH
+1558 TQA
-1563 S
+1563 

>member
-1 MYRSSQGLF
+1 VPIKAS
-10 FLATRGNRDG
+10 
-20 FFRQRGDTRPV
+20 V
-31 ACLDQGTIRNPRTAD
+31 
-46 CCNAGCGQVFLQ
+46 
-58 RGGADSPERDK
+58 
-69 LHSGV
+69 
-74 TVGAGEGLEHLDAAG
+74 EH
-89 DICGEELLNL
+89 
-99 ASQLQCAFDFGRGHH
+99 
-114 AGNESKTMLVSGS
+114 
-127 DDVLIETWRQPEGGS
+127 
-142 GFGCLN
+142 
-148 DLLTREQGADTKVD
+148 
-162 LVTKGILDAFHG
+162 
-174 FRGCGCA
+174 
-181 ERDLQGVQPPIE
+181 PP
-193 KGLSQW
+193 
-199 FCILGT
+199 
-205 IDGDDGNDAIGED
+205 
-218 WSEIKRRHG
+218 
-227 GFCKEYHPLIQA
+227 PLI
-239 SNWGRMSGSHR
+239 
-250 ESGRKMSRN
+250 
-259 HKMLWCGIIKA
+259 L
-270 PTDCVFYGD
+270 
-279 RTFPKGRLMH
+279 
-289 PHSTSFPMYLQSL
+289 MYLQSL

-374 EVSLT
+374 EVSMT
-379 FSECE
+379 FAECE

-438 QGRTALLLNSRPEDR
+438 QGRTAQLLNSRPEDR
-453 RSIFEEAAGITKYKA
+453 RAIFEEAAGITKYKA
-468 QKKEALRKLEYTES
+468 QKREALRKLEYTES

-513 LIEDLRVLDT
+513 LMEDLRVLDT
-523 HLSHRTYLDLER
+523 HLSHRTYLNLER
-535 SITEV
+535 STAEV

-553 YEHEIA
+553 YEHEIG
-559 QQEQEVATARE
+559 EQEIEVAGARE
-570 QVTTLD
+570 QVTALD
-576 AESEGARDS
+576 TETGVARDS

-602 NTERC
+602 NAERC
-607 GEFREMILRARTD
+607 GEFREMGIRARAD
-620 MEATHLRIREQE
+620 IDATHLRIREQE
-632 NEIEQTDAQIT
+632 NEIEQTDAQLT

-650 GEEELLQAGTA
+650 GEEELLQAGAA

-666 QQERQSSEQASE
+666 QQERQSAEQATES
-678 ALTGRLHEL
+678 LTGRLHGL

-698 STAGARRDAERAR
+698 STASARRDAERSR
-711 LLQLQEQV
+711 SLQLQEQV
-719 SIAGLAVSTAAIR
+719 SVAGLAVTTAAKR

-737 AAQAST
+737 TAQTST
-743 RASLDEAEQELIA
+743 RASLDAAEQELLA
-756 SQQGHDEAQ
+756 AQQGHDEAQ
-765 AARQIAETEWNN
+765 NARQIAETEWNN
-777 AVKQLS
+777 SVKQLS

-827 ASLVEVPPA
+827 ASLIEVPTT

-858 MAESALQ
+858 MAEAALQ
-865 TLREAVQ
+865 TLREAAQ
-872 GRAAVMASD
+872 GRASVVASD
-881 LVPVIPSSQVG
+881 LLPISPSPAG
-892 VLPEGALSWATDV
+892 VLPEGATCWAVDV

-911 AHGLIAR
+911 AHGLISR
-918 LLEGIAIVP
+918 LLEGVAIVP
-927 DLQMAFRLKKAYPGV
+927 DLATAFQLKREYPGL
-942 AFATRTGEFL
+942 AFAAHTGEFVA
-952 GRDGVAH
+952 RDGVAH
-959 GGATGDATGSALL
+959 GGSTGEVSGSALL
-972 RRSQIAALEREV
+972 RRSQIASLEREV
-984 SALRESVAHLSLVR
+984 NSLRESVSHLSLLR

-1007 AVMRLRDAREHLGN
+1007 AVNRLRDAREVLGN

-1029 QADHLLA
+1029 QADNLLA
-1036 TRELENVRHRHESLD
+1036 TRELENARNRHESLD
-1051 GEISA
+1051 GEISS
-1056 LQGHIA
+1056 LQEHIQ
-1062 LLEEQITASHQQLE
+1062 LLEAQIADREQQLE
-1076 AANLEL
+1076 TASLEL
-1082 TTAREERS
+1082 NTAREERS
-1090 ASASR
+1090 AAGSR
-1095 IALLRDAETAAAAEL
+1095 ISFLRDAETTAAADL

-1128 SQRAPME
+1128 NQRAPME

-1140 LAETITAR
+1140 LAETISVR
-1148 ERDIV
+1148 ERDIT
-1153 THEERIKSLEV
+1153 THDEKIKSLEA

-1169 AESVETWRIESAE
+1169 AESVETWKIESAE
-1182 SEAKVLEL
+1182 AEARVLEL
-1190 GVRRSELQ
+1190 GVRRAELQ
-1198 AGVEALE
+1198 SGVEALE

-1229 AELKLRSE
+1229 AELKLRAE

-1273 RAALPE
+1273 RATLPE
-1279 ASESTTD
+1279 STD
-1286 SSEPGVIT
+1286 PMVEGEVSSN
-1294 SQENIEEITA
+1294 ENPEEVTV
-1304 EAVQAISGPVPAEIP
+1304 ETVQAISGPIPAEIP

-1332 RVDSMGPVNLDAI
+1332 RADSMGPVNLDAI
-1345 QEFDE
+1345 QEYDE
-1350 LEERYRFLEQQNT
+1350 LEERYKFLEQQNN
-1363 DLVNGKDELLE
+1363 DLINGKAELME
-1374 AISRIN
+1374 AIARIN
-1380 KTTRELFS
+1380 KTTKELFS
-1388 ETFEKIRINFQEM
+1388 ETFEKIRVNFLEM

-1423 SGIEIIAQPPGKKLQ
+1423 SGIEIIASPPGKKLQ

-1509 RADTLYGVTMEERGI
+1509 RADSLYGVTMEERGI

-1543 ASNSTLRDETKEAPA
+1543 ATNSTLRDETQEVVAEEAA
-1558 SAEAH
+1558 G
-1563 S
+1563 

>member
-1 MYRSSQGLF
+1 
-10 FLATRGNRDG
+10 
-20 FFRQRGDTRPV
+20 
-31 ACLDQGTIRNPRTAD
+31 
-46 CCNAGCGQVFLQ
+46 
-58 RGGADSPERDK
+58 
-69 LHSGV
+69 
-74 TVGAGEGLEHLDAAG
+74 
-89 DICGEELLNL
+89 
-99 ASQLQCAFDFGRGHH
+99 
-114 AGNESKTMLVSGS
+114 
-127 DDVLIETWRQPEGGS
+127 
-142 GFGCLN
+142 
-148 DLLTREQGADTKVD
+148 
-162 LVTKGILDAFHG
+162 
-174 FRGCGCA
+174 
-181 ERDLQGVQPPIE
+181 
-193 KGLSQW
+193 
-199 FCILGT
+199 
-205 IDGDDGNDAIGED
+205 
-218 WSEIKRRHG
+218 
-227 GFCKEYHPLIQA
+227 
-239 SNWGRMSGSHR
+239 
-250 ESGRKMSRN
+250 
-259 HKMLWCGIIKA
+259 
-270 PTDCVFYGD
+270 
-279 RTFPKGRLMH
+279 
-289 PHSTSFPMYLQSL
+289 MYLQSL

-374 EVSLT
+374 EVSMT
-379 FSECE
+379 FAECE

-438 QGRTALLLNSRPEDR
+438 QGRTAQLLNSRPEDR
-453 RSIFEEAAGITKYKA
+453 RAIFEEAAGITKYKA

-513 LIEDLRVLDT
+513 LMEDLRVLDT
-523 HLSHRTYLDLER
+523 HLSHRTYIDLER

-559 QQEQEVATARE
+559 EQEIEVAGARE
-570 QVTTLD
+570 QVTALD
-576 AESEGARDS
+576 AETSGARDS

-602 NTERC
+602 NAERC
-607 GEFREMILRARTD
+607 GEFREMGLRARAD
-620 MEATHLRIREQE
+620 IDATHLRIREQE
-632 NEIEQTDAQIT
+632 NEIEQTDAQLV

-650 GEEELLQAGTA
+650 GEEELLQAGAA
-661 RLQQA
+661 RLQHA
-666 QQERQSSEQASE
+666 QQERQSAEQATES
-678 ALTGRLHEL
+678 LTGRLHGL

-698 STAGARRDAERAR
+698 STASARRDAERSR
-711 LLQLQEQV
+711 SLQLQEQV
-719 SIAGLAVSTAAIR
+719 SVAGLAVTTAATR
-732 ADQTG
+732 AEQTG

-743 RASLDEAEQELIA
+743 RASLDAAEQELLA
-756 SQQGHDEAQ
+756 AQQGHDESQ
-765 AARQIAETEWNN
+765 NARQTAETEWNN
-777 AVKQLS
+777 SVKQLS

-827 ASLVEVPPA
+827 ASLVEVPPV

-872 GRAAVMASD
+872 GRASVVASD
-881 LVPVIPSSQVG
+881 LLPIPPAHG
-892 VLPEGALSWATDV
+892 GPLPEGAISWAADV

-918 LLEGIAIVP
+918 LLEGVVIVP
-927 DLQMAFRLKKAYPGV
+927 DLQTAFRLKRAYPGL
-942 AFATRTGEFL
+942 AFAARTGEFL

-959 GGATGDATGSALL
+959 GGATGEATGSALL
-972 RRSQIAALEREV
+972 RRSQIATLEREV
-984 SALRESVAHLSLVR
+984 SVLRESVHHLSLVR
-998 EGALAALEA
+998 EGALASLEA
-1007 AVMRLRDAREHLGN
+1007 AVNRLRDAREVLGN

-1029 QADHLLA
+1029 QADNLLA
-1036 TRELENVRHRHESLD
+1036 TRELENARHRHESLD
-1051 GEISA
+1051 GEISS
-1056 LQGHIA
+1056 LQDHIQ
-1062 LLEEQITASHQQLE
+1062 LLEAQIADREQQLE
-1076 AANLEL
+1076 AATLEL
-1082 TTAREERS
+1082 NTAREERS
-1090 ASASR
+1090 AASSR
-1095 IALLRDAETAAAAEL
+1095 ISFLRDAETTAASEL

-1128 SQRAPME
+1128 NQRAPME

-1140 LAETITAR
+1140 LAETISVR
-1148 ERDIV
+1148 ERDIT
-1153 THEERIKSLEV
+1153 THEEKIKSLEA

-1169 AESVETWRIESAE
+1169 AESVETWKIESAE
-1182 SEAKVLEL
+1182 AEARVLEL
-1190 GVRRSELQ
+1190 GVRRAELQ
-1198 AGVEALE
+1198 SSVEALE

-1229 AELKLRSE
+1229 AELKLRAE

-1279 ASESTTD
+1279 STD
-1286 SSEPGVIT
+1286 SSAQGEVP
-1294 SQENIEEITA
+1294 SNENPEEVTV
-1304 EAVQAISGPVPAEIP
+1304 EAVQAISGPIPAEIP
-1319 WERIELVVAELTE
+1319 WDRIELVVAELTE
-1332 RVDSMGPVNLDAI
+1332 RADSMGPVNLDAI
-1345 QEFDE
+1345 QEYDE
-1350 LEERYRFLEQQNT
+1350 LEERYKFLEQQNN
-1363 DLVNGKDELLE
+1363 DLINGKAELME
-1374 AISRIN
+1374 AIARIN
-1380 KTTRELFS
+1380 KTTKELFS
-1388 ETFEKIRINFQEM
+1388 ETFEKIRVNFQEM

-1423 SGIEIIAQPPGKKLQ
+1423 SGIEIIASPPGKKLQ

-1509 RADTLYGVTMEERGI
+1509 RADSLYGVTMEERGI

-1543 ASNSTLRDETKEAPA
+1543 ATNSTLRDETKEMV
-1558 SAEAH
+1558 STSVEAEG
-1563 S
+1563 

>member
-1 MYRSSQGLF
+1 
-10 FLATRGNRDG
+10 
-20 FFRQRGDTRPV
+20 
-31 ACLDQGTIRNPRTAD
+31 
-46 CCNAGCGQVFLQ
+46 
-58 RGGADSPERDK
+58 
-69 LHSGV
+69 
-74 TVGAGEGLEHLDAAG
+74 
-89 DICGEELLNL
+89 
-99 ASQLQCAFDFGRGHH
+99 
-114 AGNESKTMLVSGS
+114 
-127 DDVLIETWRQPEGGS
+127 
-142 GFGCLN
+142 
-148 DLLTREQGADTKVD
+148 
-162 LVTKGILDAFHG
+162 
-174 FRGCGCA
+174 
-181 ERDLQGVQPPIE
+181 
-193 KGLSQW
+193 
-199 FCILGT
+199 
-205 IDGDDGNDAIGED
+205 
-218 WSEIKRRHG
+218 
-227 GFCKEYHPLIQA
+227 
-239 SNWGRMSGSHR
+239 
-250 ESGRKMSRN
+250 
-259 HKMLWCGIIKA
+259 
-270 PTDCVFYGD
+270 
-279 RTFPKGRLMH
+279 
-289 PHSTSFPMYLQSL
+289 MYLQSL

-374 EVSLT
+374 EVSMT
-379 FSECE
+379 FAECE

-438 QGRTALLLNSRPEDR
+438 QGRTAQLLNSRPEDR
-453 RSIFEEAAGITKYKA
+453 RAIFEEAAGITKYKA
-468 QKKEALRKLEYTES
+468 QKREALRKLEYTES

-513 LIEDLRVLDT
+513 LMEDLRVLDT

-535 SITEV
+535 STAEV

-553 YEHEIA
+553 YEHEIG
-559 QQEQEVATARE
+559 EQEIEVAGARE
-570 QVTTLD
+570 QVTALD
-576 AESEGARDS
+576 TETGVARDS

-602 NTERC
+602 NAERC
-607 GEFREMILRARTD
+607 GEFREMGIRARAD
-620 MEATHLRIREQE
+620 IDATHLRIREQE
-632 NEIEQTDAQIT
+632 NEIEQTDAQLT

-650 GEEELLQAGTA
+650 GEEELLQAGAA

-666 QQERQSSEQASE
+666 QQERQSAEQATES
-678 ALTGRLHEL
+678 LTGRLHGL

-698 STAGARRDAERAR
+698 STASARRDAERSR
-711 LLQLQEQV
+711 SLQLQDQV
-719 SIAGLAVSTAAIR
+719 SVAGLAVTTAATR

-737 AAQAST
+737 AAQTST
-743 RASLDEAEQELIA
+743 RASLDAAEQELLA
-756 SQQGHDEAQ
+756 AQQGHDEAQ
-765 AARQIAETEWNN
+765 NARQIAETEWNN
-777 AVKQLS
+777 SVKQLS

-827 ASLVEVPPA
+827 ASLIEVPTT

-858 MAESALQ
+858 MAEAALQ
-865 TLREAVQ
+865 TLREAAQ
-872 GRAAVMASD
+872 GRASVVASD
-881 LVPVIPSSQVG
+881 LLPISPSPAG
-892 VLPEGALSWATDV
+892 VLPEGATCWAVDV

-911 AHGLIAR
+911 AHGLISR
-918 LLEGIAIVP
+918 LLEGVAIVP
-927 DLQMAFRLKKAYPGV
+927 DLATAFRLKREYPGL
-942 AFATRTGEFL
+942 AFAAHTGEFVA
-952 GRDGVAH
+952 RDGVAH
-959 GGATGDATGSALL
+959 GGSTGEVSGSALL
-972 RRSQIAALEREV
+972 RRSQIASLEREV
-984 SALRESVAHLSLVR
+984 NSLRESVSHLSLVR

-1007 AVMRLRDAREHLGN
+1007 AVNRLRDAREVLGN

-1029 QADHLLA
+1029 QADNLLA
-1036 TRELENVRHRHESLD
+1036 TRELENARNRHESLD
-1051 GEISA
+1051 REISS
-1056 LQGHIA
+1056 LQEHIQ
-1062 LLEEQITASHQQLE
+1062 LLEAQIADREQQLE
-1076 AANLEL
+1076 TASLEL
-1082 TTAREERS
+1082 NTAREERS
-1090 ASASR
+1090 AAGSR
-1095 IALLRDAETAAAAEL
+1095 ISFLRDAETTAAADL

-1128 SQRAPME
+1128 NQRAPME

-1140 LAETITAR
+1140 LAETISVR
-1148 ERDIV
+1148 ERDIT
-1153 THEERIKSLEV
+1153 THDEKIKSLEA

-1169 AESVETWRIESAE
+1169 AESVETWKIES
-1182 SEAKVLEL
+1182 SEAEARVLEL
-1190 GVRRSELQ
+1190 GVRRAELQ
-1198 AGVEALE
+1198 SGVEALE

-1229 AELKLRSE
+1229 AELKLRAE

-1279 ASESTTD
+1279 STD
-1286 SSEPGVIT
+1286 PMVEGEVSSN
-1294 SQENIEEITA
+1294 ENPEEVTV
-1304 EAVQAISGPVPAEIP
+1304 ETVQAISGPIPAEIP

-1332 RVDSMGPVNLDAI
+1332 RADSMGPVNLDAI
-1345 QEFDE
+1345 QEYDE
-1350 LEERYRFLEQQNT
+1350 LEERYKFLEQQNN
-1363 DLVNGKDELLE
+1363 DLINGKAELME
-1374 AISRIN
+1374 AIARIN
-1380 KTTRELFS
+1380 KTTKELFS
-1388 ETFEKIRINFQEM
+1388 ETFEKIRVNFLEM

-1423 SGIEIIAQPPGKKLQ
+1423 SGIEIIASPPGKKLQ

-1509 RADTLYGVTMEERGI
+1509 RADSLYGVTMEERGI

-1543 ASNSTLRDETKEAPA
+1543 ATNSTLRDETLEVVAEEAA
-1558 SAEAH
+1558 G
-1563 S
+1563 